1 MKRLFDTTSYDCSK
15 LVTKSY
21 STSFSMGI
29 KLFSPK
35 IRPAIYAIYG
45 FVRYADEIVD
55 TFYDYEQEILFN
67 EFEQEYYKAVER
79 KISLNP
85 ILNAFQEIV
94 HKYDLQDY
102 VEDFM
107 DRMRQDLDKKEYTS
121 KVEYENYIYGSADVV
136 GLMCL
141 RVFVNNDEAKF
152 KELKGFAMS
161 LGSAFQKV
169 NFLRDLRE
177 DTQDLGRSY
186 FPNLESGEL
195 TEQSKAEIVADIES
209 DFSEAYKGIVKL
221 PLDGRLG
228 VYLAYRYYQRLL
240 KKIKRTD
247 CDKIMNGRI
256 RISNSLK
263 LLLLTKAVVRYRFNF
278 I

>member
-1 MKRLFDTTSYDCSK
+1 MKQLFDISSYDCSK
-15 LVTKSY
+15 LVTRSY

-55 TFYDYEQEILFN
+55 SFNDYPQEVLFD
-67 EFEQEYYKAVER
+67 EFEGDYKKAIER
-79 KISLNP
+79 RISLNP

-102 VEDFM
+102 VNDFM
-107 DRMRQDLDKKEYTS
+107 ARMRMDLNKKEYTS
-121 KVEYENYIYGSADVV
+121 KEEYENYIYGSADVV

-141 RVFVNNDEAKF
+141 RVFVDNDEKKF
-152 KELKGFAMS
+152 KELKGYAMR

-169 NFLRDLRE
+169 NFLRDLK
-177 DTQDLGRSY
+177 QDCEELGRSY
-186 FPNLESGEL
+186 FPELQTGEL
-195 TEQSKAEIVADIES
+195 TEKSKNEIIADIES
-209 DFSEAYKGIVKL
+209 DFKEAYKGIVLL
-221 PLDGRLG
+221 PMEGKLG

-247 CDKIMNGRI
+247 CDKIMNERI

-263 LLLLTKAVVRYRFNF
+263 LVLLTKAVVRHQFNY